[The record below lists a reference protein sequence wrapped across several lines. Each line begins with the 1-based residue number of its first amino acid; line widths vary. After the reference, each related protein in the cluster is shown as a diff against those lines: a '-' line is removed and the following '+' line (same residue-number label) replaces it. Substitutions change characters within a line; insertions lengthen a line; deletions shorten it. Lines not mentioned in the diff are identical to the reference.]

1 MAETPQETPQEA
13 LKGAVEAAG
22 GFTALGRKLGI
33 SGEAI
38 MQWGVVPLRRVPD
51 IERITGVARERLRPD
66 YWPPKDAAE

>member
-1 MAETPQETPQEA
+1 MAETPQEA

-38 MQWGVVPLRRVPD
+38 MQWDRVPPRRVL
-51 IERITGVARERLRPD
+51 EVEKATGISRFLLRPD
-66 YWPPKDAAE
+66 IYPPQEAAE